1 MTTTA
6 LQTDRF
12 EVGQIVCSSYG
23 YDMTLVEYYVVDRMT
38 KSSVWLRPIETKVFG
53 DDGRGEGKAL
63 PNTGMA
69 GTRQLCLPQKD
80 SGFRGQAI
88 RVRQHQVFPHLGRQ
102 APVLQQLGLISANGL
117 PSIRWHAII

>member
-38 KSSVWLRPIETKVFG
+38 KSSVWLRPVHCVVTG
-53 DDGRGEGKAL
+53 DDGCGEGKAM
-63 PNTGMA
+63 PDTSWQA
-69 GTRQLCLPQKD
+69 SDDKVFRKRIQLSEGKQYVSD
-80 SGFRGQAI
+80 SIKYFRIWGGK
-88 RVRQHQVFPHLGRQ
+88 PEYYN
-102 APVLQQLGLISANGL
+102 S
-117 PSIRWHAII
+117 WD

>member
-1 MTTTA
+1 MTTT

-63 PNTGMA
+63 PNTGW
-69 GTRQLCLPQKD
+69 
-80 SGFRGQAI
+80 
-88 RVRQHQVFPHLGRQ
+88 Q
-102 APVLQQLGLISANGL
+102 APDSSVFRKRIQLSEGKQYVSD
-117 PSIRWHAII
+117 SIKCFRIWDGKPQYYNSWD